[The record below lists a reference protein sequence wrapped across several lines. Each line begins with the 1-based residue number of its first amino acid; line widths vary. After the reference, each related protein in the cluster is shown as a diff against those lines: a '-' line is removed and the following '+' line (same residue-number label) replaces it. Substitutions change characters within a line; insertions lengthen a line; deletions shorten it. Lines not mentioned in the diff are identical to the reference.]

1 MPLDKNS
8 LLRLLV
14 AERGPLCG
22 FLYSLAR
29 DRDLAEDCF
38 QNLVVITSE
47 KQPEVHDRQHF
58 LAWARRAAR
67 YEMNNALRKRR
78 KTIPLDD
85 KVLEVLEAHWQLAD
99 KQVGPSAAD
108 ALQKCLGSLTPNVR
122 NLVRLR
128 YEEGLTGEELA
139 RTLNRTLNAVHVA
152 LSRAYRMLAE
162 CIDSRVLAEGK
173 SDGH

>member
-8 LLRLLV
+8 LLRVLV
-14 AERGPLCG
+14 AERGPLLG

-38 QNLVVITSE
+38 QNLVVIISE
-47 KQPEVHDRQHF
+47 KQPVVNDRQHF

-67 YEMNNALRKRR
+67 FEMNNALRKRR

-85 KVLEVLEAHWQLAD
+85 KVLEALESQWQIAD
-99 KQVGPSAAD
+99 KQTGPLVAE
-108 ALQKCLGSLTPNVR
+108 ALQKCLSSMTPNVR

-128 YEEGLTGEELA
+128 YEEGLVGEELA

-152 LSRAYRMLAE
+152 LSRAYRMLAA
-162 CIDSRVLAEGK
+162 CIDSRIVAEGN
-173 SDGH
+173 SDAR